1 MVSFVLED
9 RAVLRVGGAE
19 ARNFLQGLLTQDVTA
34 LAPGRPLYAG
44 LLSAQGKLLYAMLLH
59 AGDAGEV
66 LIDVDRAQ
74 ADALARRLTLY
85 RMRKAV
91 SIAAAPELLVH
102 VALEGDADRPADP
115 RLAAL
120 GARWLAA
127 DTGEAQPGAERWRSH
142 RTALGVAEAAEM
154 GEDKLLWLETG
165 AGLLNGVSFTK
176 GCYVGQENTARM
188 HHRDKVRRMIVPLRL
203 QRGAAAAD
211 DQVRDAA
218 GRAVGSV
225 LGAAAD
231 GGVVL
236 AHVRLEALAGALHVG
251 EAAASLICPDW
262 LAPVLGGGLEAAA
275 EGLD

>member
-1 MVSFVLED
+1 MVSYVLED

-19 ARNFLQGLLTQDVTA
+19 ARNFLQGLLTQDVMA

-59 AGDAGEV
+59 AGDGGEV
-66 LIDVDRAQ
+66 LIDVDAAQ

-91 SIAAAPELLVH
+91 SIAAAPELAVH
-102 VALEGDADRPADP
+102 VAPEGCADRPADP

-120 GARWLAA
+120 GARWLAPA
-127 DTGEAQPGAERWRSH
+127 EAQAQPGADVWRAH

-203 QRGAAAAD
+203 DGPAAEE
-211 DQVRDAA
+211 QVRDAA
-218 GRAVGSV
+218 GRAVGSL
-225 LGAAAD
+225 LGAVAEN
-231 GGVVL
+231 GVVL
-236 AHVRLEALAGALHVG
+236 AHLRLEALAGPLHVG
-251 EAAASLICPDW
+251 DAAATLVCPEW
-262 LAPVLGGGLEAAA
+262 LAPVLGGLETAG